1 MFLTGGDGINLD
13 GGQLFSTRVENVG
26 SLPTTT
32 FGVGQQVFYNNAPY
46 WKTASGWVSVP
57 PAPYKTL
64 YVDLGYPNVYPYFSS
79 IANAQNYARTNL
91 SGYYVC
97 FEIYNCN
104 PEDITFTSTDNYI
117 FSLKYNV
124 ASADYAKG
132 TLTVSATYTYP
143 FAITGNATLTNLY
156 VSGGS
161 SSYTSVVNVR
171 KVTGNATFKAN
182 YKADVYI
189 TEANTIILS
198 TTADTQAANGFSI
211 DGMYCATMEI
221 NGGGT
226 SFNNAM
232 CRTTIGFNYI
242 NYLDFSCI
250 LGGEFNFTTRV
261 IDTASITCGD
271 TTINR
276 HTYIFFNG
284 TRITRQTT
292 VAGHGGTSTQYYLY
306 IYFRGCQLCSGS
318 VDRTGTSLDYSL
330 GIWSHLYAK
339 VFLENCTVDS
349 RYTSQYGIKFL
360 SSGTTSVLNM
370 AFTKVISTA
379 ASIYNP
385 GANAMTVVAQYSTC
399 RQTIGS
405 NITITGTLTQN
416 AAFF

>member
-1 MFLTGGDGINLD
+1 MFLTGGNGLNLD

-26 SLPTTT
+26 ALPTST

-79 IANAQNYARTNL
+79 IANAQTYARTNF
-91 SGYYVC
+91 SGHYVC

-104 PEDITFTSTDNYI
+104 SEDITFTSTDNYI

-124 ASADYAKG
+124 ATADYAKG
-132 TLTVSATYTYP
+132 TLTVSSTYIYP

-161 SSYTSVVNVR
+161 ASYMSVVNVR
-171 KVTGNATFKAN
+171 KVTGNTTFKVN

-189 TEANTIILS
+189 SEANAITLS
-198 TTADTQAANGFSI
+198 TTNDTQAANGFSI
-211 DGMYCATMEI
+211 DGMHCATMEI
-221 NGGGT
+221 TGGGT
-226 SFNNAM
+226 SFNNAT

-242 NYLDFSCI
+242 NYLNFNCI

-261 IDTASITCGD
+261 IDTASIACGD
-271 TTINR
+271 VVISR
-276 HTYIFFNG
+276 HTYVYFYG
-284 TRITRQTT
+284 TRVTRQT
-292 VAGHGGTSTQYYLY
+292 VVSGHSDASTQYYLY

-318 VDRTGTSLDYSL
+318 VSRSGASLDHSI

-339 VFLENCTVDS
+339 VFLENCAIDS
-349 RYTSQYGIKFL
+349 SYTSQYGVKFL
-360 SSGTTSVLNM
+360 AVNTNSTLFM

-385 GANAMTVVAQYSTC
+385 GTNVMTVVAQYSTC
-399 RQTIGS
+399 RQAIGS

-416 AAFF
+416 TAFF

>member
-1 MFLTGGDGINLD
+1 MLLTGGNGLNLD
-13 GGQLFSTRVENVG
+13 GGQLFSTRVENVDA
-26 SLPTTT
+26 LPTST

-79 IANAQNYARTNL
+79 IANAQSYARTNL
-91 SGYYVC
+91 SGHYVC

-104 PEDITFTSTDNYI
+104 SEDITFTSTDNYV
-117 FSLKYNV
+117 FSLKYHV
-124 ASADYAKG
+124 ATPDYAKG
-132 TLTVSATYTYP
+132 TLTVSATYIYP

-161 SSYTSVVNVR
+161 TTYMSVVHICN
-171 KVTGNATFKAN
+171 VTGNATFKVN

-189 TEANTIILS
+189 SEANAIVLS
-198 TTADTQAANGFSI
+198 TTSDTQNAYGFSI

-221 NGGGT
+221 TGGGT
-226 SFNNAM
+226 SFNNAT

-242 NYLDFSCI
+242 NYLNFNCV

-261 IDTASITCGD
+261 IDTASIACGD
-271 TTINR
+271 TVINR

-284 TRITRQTT
+284 TRIMRQTV
-292 VAGHGGTSTQYYLY
+292 VAGHGQASTQYYLY
-306 IYFRGCQLCSGS
+306 IYFRGCQLQSGS
-318 VDRTGTSLDYSL
+318 VDRSGASLDYSL
-330 GIWSHLYAK
+330 GIWSNLFAK
-339 VFLENCTVDS
+339 VFLENCAINSSYV
-349 RYTSQYGIKFL
+349 SQYGVKFL
-360 SSGTTSVLNM
+360 AVNTNSTLLM

-385 GANAMTVVAQYSTC
+385 GTNVMTVVSQFSTC
-399 RQTIGS
+399 RQAIGS
-405 NITITGTLTQN
+405 NINITGTLTQN